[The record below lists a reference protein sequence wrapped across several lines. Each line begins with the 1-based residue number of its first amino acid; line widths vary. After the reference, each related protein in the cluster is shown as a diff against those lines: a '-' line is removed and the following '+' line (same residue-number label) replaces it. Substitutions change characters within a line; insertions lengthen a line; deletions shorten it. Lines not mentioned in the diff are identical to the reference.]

1 MAHTREYVLAV
12 VLAGGEGQRLMPLT
26 RKRAKP
32 AIPFA
37 GKYRL
42 IDFVLTNLVH
52 SNLLR
57 INVLTQYQ
65 SHSLISHLTRGW
77 TFSAHLGQ
85 YCEVIP
91 ANSGEGYG
99 WYLGSAD
106 ALFKNL
112 ETIEADPPKIVA
124 VFGADH
130 IYRMDIHQMLE
141 EHVDSKA
148 DVSVSVVPYPRE
160 EAHQFG
166 CLAVDNHMRV
176 TGFLEKPADPPP
188 FPEKPEMS
196 LVSMGNYLFNF
207 EVLREMLVN
216 DHANEESRHDIGG
229 DIFPRWYDKVNIHA
243 YNFLK
248 NRVPGIS
255 EQEMGYWRDVGSI
268 SSYWRT
274 SMDMVSVSPV
284 FNLYNPNWPI
294 LTSRSDD
301 PPAKFVFAD
310 RETKRIGIATD
321 SLVSSGCII
330 SGGQIDRCV
339 LSRGVRVNSFA
350 SISESVLFRGVE
362 VGRRCEIR
370 RAIIDKDIQIP
381 ADTVIGY
388 DEEEDRA
395 RGITVTEDGIRVVP
409 PETRF
414 DL

>member
-1 MAHTREYVLAV
+1 MRGTRDYVLAV

-26 RKRAKP
+26 RHRAKP

-52 SNLLR
+52 SNLLK

-65 SHSLISHLTRGW
+65 SRSLISHVTRGW

-91 ANSGEGYG
+91 AHSGEGYG

-106 ALFKNL
+106 ALYKNL
-112 ETIEADPPKIVA
+112 ERIEADPPKLVA

-130 IYRMDIHQMLE
+130 VYRMDIRQMIE
-141 EHVDSKA
+141 EHTNAKA
-148 DVSVSVVPYPRE
+148 EISVSVVPYTRE
-160 EAHQFG
+160 EAHNFG
-166 CLAVDNHMRV
+166 CLAVDPSMRV
-176 TGFLEKPADPPP
+176 TGFLEKPVDPPR
-188 FPEKPEMS
+188 FPQNPDMS
-196 LVSMGNYLFNF
+196 LVSMGNYIFNF
-207 EVLREMLVN
+207 EILREILVA
-216 DHANEESRHDIGG
+216 DHNNADSRHDIGG
-229 DIFPRWYDKVNIHA
+229 DIFPRWYDKVHIHA
-243 YNFLK
+243 YNFL
-248 NRVPGIS
+248 NNHVPETSQGEI
-255 EQEMGYWRDVGSI
+255 GYWRDVGNI
-268 SSYWRT
+268 TSYWRT

-284 FNLYNPNWPI
+284 FNLYNANWPI

-310 RETKRIGIATD
+310 RDTKRIGIATD

-339 LSRGVRVNSFA
+339 LSPRVRINSF
-350 SISESVLFRGVE
+350 SSVSESVLFQGVD

-370 RAIIDKDIQIP
+370 RAIVDKQVQIP
-381 ADTVIGY
+381 PDTVIGF

-409 PETRF
+409 QDVRF